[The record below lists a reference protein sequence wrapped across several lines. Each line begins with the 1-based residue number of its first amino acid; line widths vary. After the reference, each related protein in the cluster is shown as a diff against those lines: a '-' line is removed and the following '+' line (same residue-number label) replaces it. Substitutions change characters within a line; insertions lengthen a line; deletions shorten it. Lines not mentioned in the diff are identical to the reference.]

1 MQNYQLQIKQI
12 VNYPRCRIYRQFV
25 QSLIKDRNL
34 RTGGDSGLFYY
45 TALCSYANFRT
56 SYRHLNGVRHTIYP
70 GEWLCSTKELVSILR
85 AGSQKQ
91 VLDILQGLQ
100 DKHLV
105 QYLLLQNGKTIKFKI
120 RNWCKTNTI
129 LDYNCP
135 CQKDSG
141 FFFISIATA
150 TDLISSG
157 KCSQMDILLD
167 LWISAIYN
175 DTQVQ
180 GSDLGPVV
188 YMRNGTGSPL
198 LNYSELSDRWGISR
212 ATVCRLL
219 RYMEENDY
227 IKIINFS
234 GNKGSVIYLQN
245 YLSTMFQISDVL
257 IDKEEVAMIL
267 NVKIALENKEDTT
280 ANTTVVEQEVTV
292 PDDLTCVSKKDIQI
306 ILQKMSNLL
315 DAQGVSCFRC
325 PKAKYKLFNLSE
337 DCMGIYSML
346 EPLDKTPDIQFGVSI
361 LCGDY
366 PVQTFELTLSP
377 VDCLPEG
384 GC

>member
-45 TALCSYANFRT
+45 TALCSDANFRT

-105 QYLLLQNGKTIKFKI
+105 QYLLLQNGKTIKYKI

-337 DCMGIYSML
+337 DCMGIYSTL

>member
-105 QYLLLQNGKTIKFKI
+105 QYLLLQNGKTIKYKI

-157 KCSQMDILLD
+157 KCSQMGILLD

>member
-1 MQNYQLQIKQI
+1 MQDYQLQIKQI

-25 QSLIKDRNL
+25 QSLIKDQKL
-34 RTGGDSGLFYY
+34 RTNGSSGLFYY
-45 TALCSYANFRT
+45 IALCSYANFRT

-70 GEWLCSTKELVSILR
+70 GEWLCSAKELASILR

-91 VLDILQGLQ
+91 ALDILQDLQ
-100 DKHLV
+100 DKHLIK
-105 QYLLLQNGKTIKFKI
+105 YILLQSGKTIKFTI
-120 RNWCKTNTI
+120 LNWCKTNTI

-150 TDLISSG
+150 TDLVSSG
-157 KCSQMDILLD
+157 KCSQMDVLLD

-212 ATVCRLL
+212 ATVCRFL
-219 RYMEENDY
+219 RHMEENDY

-267 NVKIALENKEDTT
+267 NVKIALENKDDTT
-280 ANTTVVEQEVTV
+280 TKVSMVEQEVSV
-292 PDDLTCVSKKDIQI
+292 PNEVIGVSKTDIQI
-306 ILQKMSNLL
+306 ILQKMANLL
-315 DAQGVSCFRC
+315 EGQGIFCFRC
-325 PKAKYKLFNLSE
+325 PKVKYKLFNLSE
-337 DCMGIYSML
+337 DCMGIYGTL
-346 EPLDKTPDIQFGVSI
+346 DPLGKSPEIQFGVSL

-366 PVQTFELTLSP
+366 PVQTFELTLTP
-377 VDCLPEG
+377 VEHLPER

>member
-25 QSLIKDRNL
+25 QSLIKDRRL
-34 RTGGDSGLFYY
+34 RTSGGSGLFYY
-45 TALCSYANFRT
+45 TVLCSYANFRT

-70 GEWLCSTKELVSILR
+70 GEWLCSAKELASILR

-91 VLDILQGLQ
+91 ALDILQDLQ
-100 DKHLV
+100 DKHLIK
-105 QYLLLQNGKTIKFKI
+105 YILLQNGKTIKFTI
-120 RNWCKTNTI
+120 LNWCKTNTI

-150 TDLISSG
+150 TDLVSSG
-157 KCSQMDILLD
+157 KCSQMDVLLD

-212 ATVCRLL
+212 ATVCRFL
-219 RYMEENDY
+219 RHMEENDY

-245 YLSTMFQISDVL
+245 YLSTMFQISDVM
-257 IDKEEVAMIL
+257 IDKEEVAMVL
-267 NVKIALENKEDTT
+267 NIKIALENKENPS
-280 ANTTVVEQEVTV
+280 ANAAVVEQEVTV
-292 PDDLTCVSKKDIQI
+292 PDEFTGVSKRDIQI

-337 DCMGIYSML
+337 DCMGIYSTL
-346 EPLDKTPDIQFGVSI
+346 EPLDKSPDIHFGVSI
-361 LCGDY
+361 MCGDY
-366 PVQTFELTLSP
+366 PVQTFDLTLSP
-377 VDCLPEG
+377 VDCVPEG
-384 GC
+384 GR

>member
-45 TALCSYANFRT
+45 TALCSDANFRT

-105 QYLLLQNGKTIKFKI
+105 QYLLLQNGKTIKYKI

-227 IKIINFS
+227 IKIINFT

-337 DCMGIYSML
+337 DCMGIYSTL

>member
-45 TALCSYANFRT
+45 TVLCSYANFRT

-227 IKIINFS
+227 IKIINFT

-337 DCMGIYSML
+337 DCMGIYSTL